1 MSTAGVNKTNS
12 TTQQSTTQQS
22 TAPQS
27 TTTPKNTSTSNYNG
41 KPVLYN
47 QMDDK
52 NKVAADILATKGPD
66 AAVSHMM
73 SSAGGDYGTMR
84 MMYG

>member
-1 MSTAGVNKTNS
+1 M
-12 TTQQSTTQQS
+12 STTQQS
-22 TAPQS
+22 TAQQS
-27 TTTPKNTSTSNYNG
+27 TATPKNTSTSNI
-41 KPVLYN
+41 KPGLYN

>member
-1 MSTAGVNKTNS
+1 MSTA
-12 TTQQSTTQQS
+12 QQSTTQQS
-22 TAPQS
+22 TAQQS
-27 TTTPKNTSTSNYNG
+27 TTTPKNTSTSNS
-41 KPVLYN
+41 KPGFYN

-52 NKVAADILATKGPD
+52 NKAAADILATKGPD
-66 AAVSHMM
+66 AAVSRML

>member
-1 MSTAGVNKTNS
+1 MS

-22 TAPQS
+22 TTQQS
-27 TTTPKNTSTSNYNG
+27 TTPKNTSTPSYNG
-41 KPVLYN
+41 KIGLYN